1 MEKTQSHP
9 GATPTS
15 ATPTSATPTSAT
27 PTSATP
33 TPTTVFISKETTM
46 RLLKDVREMMTCAEP
61 GIYYKHSETD
71 MLRGYALIMGPKD
84 SLYEGGYYFFK
95 FKFPPDYPH
104 SPPVVEFLTNDGETR
119 MHPNMYKNRRMCMSI
134 LNSWRGEQWSG
145 CQTIKSVLLTIMSLL
160 DSKPLL
166 HEPGITEKNPDYD
179 TYHRII
185 QFKNYDFCMLR
196 LLKSLSAFKQII
208 ADIEYHDQFYEHM
221 CAEFRKHHVQH
232 LARLNVLVGKHPH
245 PESLRTTNVYQIT
258 ATIHYASVLRSFQE
272 CVQLLV

>member
-1 MEKTQSHP
+1 METTATSTQATSTQATSTQ
-9 GATPTS
+9 ATPTS
-15 ATPTSATPTSAT
+15 
-27 PTSATP
+27 
-33 TPTTVFISKETTM
+33 TVFISKETTM
-46 RLLKDVREMMTCAEP
+46 RLLKDVREMMTCTEP
-61 GIYYKHSETD
+61 GVYYKHSETD
-71 MLRGYALIMGPKD
+71 MLRGYALIMGPQD

-119 MHPNMYKNRRMCMSI
+119 MHPNMYKTRKVCVSI

-145 CQTIKSVLLTIMSLL
+145 CQTIKSVLLTLMSLL

-179 TYHRII
+179 AYHRII
-185 QFKNYDFCMLR
+185 QFKNYEFCMLR
-196 LLKSLSAFKQII
+196 ILKSLSAFKQII
-208 ADIEYHDQFYEHM
+208 ADIEYHEQFYEHM

-245 PESLRTTNVYQIT
+245 PESLRTTSVYQIT

>member
-1 MEKTQSHP
+1 MESTQSP
-9 GATPTS
+9 AS
-15 ATPTSATPTSAT
+15 ATPATTT
-27 PTSATP
+27 PIP
-33 TPTTVFISKETTM
+33 VFISKETTM
-46 RLLKDVREMMTCAEP
+46 RLLKDVREMMTCPEQ

-71 MLRGYALIMGPKD
+71 MLCGYALIIGPQD

-166 HEPGITEKNPDYD
+166 HEPGITEKNLDYD

-185 QFKNYDFCMLR
+185 QFKNYEFCMLR
-196 LLKSLSAFKQII
+196 LLKSLSEFKQII
-208 ADIEYHDQFYEHM
+208 ADIEHHEQFYEHM

-232 LARLNVLVGKHPH
+232 VARLNVLVSKYPTA
-245 PESLRTTNVYQIT
+245 ETLRTTNVYQIN
-258 ATIHYASVLRSFQE
+258 ATINYASVLRTFQE
-272 CVQLLV
+272 CVVQLQLLV